1 VAVSHVKSN
10 VIADWAATTVTVANS
25 TGGTNTVNASDLVR
39 PSDWNSAHAQYVTI
53 SGNTAGTA
61 NGSGTNLVFG
71 GSNDMTLQ
79 LSTSNDGGQTLW
91 FNESGRPLSFYE
103 PYIAQTGTAFATV
116 DSRTTYW
123 QPMVLDYDLAFKWV
137 DCIISASAAAPAGS
151 SSNTNQYY
159 QVGYT
164 HWLSLFKRRD
174 YAASSGSLTYMTH
187 GSFVMTYRMQ
197 QETANMSAT
206 MSMIT
211 DTAGGTVQA
220 GTTSNAAANL
230 VAAVNGPRIYR
241 IPFVATTLTAGEYW
255 IAQARS
261 SSGASTSGST
271 LSNAYL
277 ISGLYASPI
286 SLGLSG
292 LKMHSATVATTAHL
306 GSRWPMFQG
315 VANAH
320 TSNADMN
327 ATAISNGTIS
337 YWLVNFA
344 NF

>member
-10 VIADWAATTVTVANS
+10 TIADWAAGAVTVANS
-25 TGGTNTVNASDLVR
+25 TGGTNTVNATDLVR
-39 PSDWNSAHAQYVTI
+39 PSDWNSAHNQFVTI
-53 SGNTAGTA
+53 SGNTSGTA

-71 GSNDMTLQ
+71 GSNDVTLN

-91 FNESGRPLSFYE
+91 INESGRPLSFYE

-151 SSNTNQYY
+151 SSATNQYY
-159 QVGYT
+159 QVGYS
-164 HWLSLFKRRD
+164 HWVSLYKRKD
-174 YAASSGSLTYMTH
+174 YINSSGSLTYITH
-187 GSFVMTYRMQ
+187 GSFAMTYRMQ
-197 QETANMSAT
+197 QETGNMSAT
-206 MSMIT
+206 MSMVT
-211 DTAGGTVQA
+211 DTAGGTVQV
-220 GTTSNAAANL
+220 GTTSNATANL
-230 VAAVNGPRIYR
+230 VAAVNGPRIVR
-241 IPFVATTLTAGEYW
+241 IPFPQTTLSAGEYF

-261 SSGASTSGST
+261 SSGASTSGTT

-277 ISGLYASPI
+277 ISNLFASPI

-292 LKMHSATVATTAHL
+292 LKYHTVTTATAAHL
-306 GSRWPMFQG
+306 GSRWPAVQG

-337 YWLVNFA
+337 HWLVNFA